1 MPYRFVQFIN
11 NVVPIMILLISSYE
25 QLNYLLLLGDYR
37 RGVQLVRVRDTF
49 EETFYS
55 SKG

>member
-1 MPYRFVQFIN
+1 
-11 NVVPIMILLISSYE
+11 MILSISSYE